1 MKLIF
6 ATCVTLLLFAGCKE
20 SESEQLENKPDPQKV
35 AIVEN
40 LKTRLAQNPDS
51 ASLRMLLINAL
62 DSLESYK
69 EAIAQTDSMI
79 VRDSLNNG
87 LWFAKAQLLES
98 DEDTAAAIQSYRR
111 AIAIY
116 PSVEAQLNLANL
128 YAEIKDPKALLIVQ
142 SVSRVS
148 TGREMDASCDFIAGI
163 YNSRIGQHQ
172 QAIMLF
178 DRCINNDYQYM
189 EAYMEKGFI
198 YYETKKY
205 QEALKVFQQA
215 ITVNNL
221 YADAYYWQAK
231 TYEALGN
238 KEEALINYQRSLGL
252 DKTLKEAREAIK
264 RL

>member
-1 MKLIF
+1 
-6 ATCVTLLLFAGCKE
+6 
-20 SESEQLENKPDPQKV
+20 
-35 AIVEN
+35 
-40 LKTRLAQNPDS
+40 
-51 ASLRMLLINAL
+51 
-62 DSLESYK
+62 
-69 EAIAQTDSMI
+69 
-79 VRDSLNNG
+79 
-87 LWFAKAQLLES
+87 
-98 DEDTAAAIQSYRR
+98 
-111 AIAIY
+111 
-116 PSVEAQLNLANL
+116 
-128 YAEIKDPKALLIVQ
+128 
-142 SVSRVS
+142 
-148 TGREMDASCDFIAGI
+148 
-163 YNSRIGQHQ
+163 
-172 QAIMLF
+172 
-178 DRCINNDYQYM
+178 M